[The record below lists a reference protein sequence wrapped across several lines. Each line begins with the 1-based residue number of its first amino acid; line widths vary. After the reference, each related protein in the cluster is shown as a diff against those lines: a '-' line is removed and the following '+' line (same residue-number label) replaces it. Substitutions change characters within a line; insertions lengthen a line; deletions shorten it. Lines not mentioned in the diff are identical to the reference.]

1 MKDLIIKYFTNTISS
16 LELIE
21 LSKLL
26 KDKKNRK
33 LFKIYVKEYYDVD
46 VALQNV
52 DLEFEYLDLIKKI
65 EKKRIN
71 IRFVSLGWYKWAAVF
86 IGIIG
91 LSYFFI
97 LNSENSNALHI
108 DKNTITLKLNNG
120 NIKVISE
127 DGNEKIRNKDGLVIG
142 TQEGTTLD
150 YENKNNKDHSN
161 NLEELLT
168 YNELTIPYGKTF
180 HLILSDGTHVH
191 INAGTTFKYPVK
203 FLPGKKRQVFIE
215 GEAFF
220 DVVKQENHSFIVS
233 TKDIN
238 IRALGTQFNVNSYS
252 DSEIINTVLVEG
264 SVGIYRE
271 DQNFDPNTS
280 VILNPGHIASWNKS
294 GKNIQVK
301 KVDVTEYTAWTE
313 GVLHFKNRPFSEI
326 IKVLK
331 RHYNVSIT
339 NNYERLNN
347 QRFFAK
353 FDSENIEQ
361 VLNSFKNSE
370 PFSFEIKGE
379 QITINNP
386 KKNDL
391 DEFKN

>member
-1 MKDLIIKYFTNTISS
+1 MKDLTIKYFTNTISTS
-16 LELIE
+16 ELIE
-21 LSKLL
+21 LSDLL

-33 LFKIYVKEYYDVD
+33 LFKIYVKDYYEVD

-65 EKKRIN
+65 EKKKRN
-71 IRFVSLGWYKWAAVF
+71 IRLVYSGWYKWAAVF
-86 IGIIG
+86 ISIIG

-97 LNSENSNALHI
+97 LNSGNSKELQI
-108 DKNTITLKLNNG
+108 DENTITLKLNNG

-127 DGNEKIRNKDGLVIG
+127 DGNEKIINKDGLVIG
-142 TQEGTTLD
+142 TQEGTKLD
-150 YENKNNKDHSN
+150 YENKNNKESSDGV
-161 NLEELLT
+161 EELLA
-168 YNELTIPYGKTF
+168 YNELVIPYGKTF
-180 HLILSDGTHVH
+180 QLILSDGTHVH
-191 INAGTTFKYPVK
+191 LNAGTKFKYPVK
-203 FLPGKKRQVFIE
+203 FLPGKNRQVFIE

-220 DVVKQENHSFIVS
+220 DVAKDDNHSFVVS
-233 TKDIN
+233 TKEIN

-252 DSEIINTVLVEG
+252 DSEIVNTVLVEG
-264 SVGIYRE
+264 SVGIYGE
-271 DQNFDPNTS
+271 DENFDANTS

-294 GKNIQVK
+294 EKNIQIK

-313 GVLHFKNRPFSEI
+313 GVLHFKIRPFSEI
-326 IKVLK
+326 IKVLE
-331 RHYNVSIT
+331 RHYNISIT
-339 NNYERLNN
+339 NNYEFLNN

-370 PFSFEIKGE
+370 PFLFEIKGD

-386 KKNDL
+386 KK
-391 DEFKN
+391 KK